1 MNFSSV
7 DDFLRQAKTVKEET
21 IASIDDNLTPYFDDA
36 GLVGVPPV
44 FANSIATLV
53 NQYGDET
60 YRQIIL
66 FCMNQWHNY
75 HAHVLRKQIN
85 NDCIQE
91 GLSIMDDLSRLT
103 TVLQLLQQTGS
114 FSGDEQWL
122 KMIKT
127 TITHAMLEK
136 LEKDNISLED
146 YLEQS
151 K

>member
-1 MNFSSV
+1 MDFSSV
-7 DDFLRQAKTVKEET
+7 DDFLRQAKSVKEAT
-21 IASIDDNLTPYFDDA
+21 IASIDENLTPYFDDA
-36 GLVGVPPV
+36 GLVGVPPI

-75 HAHVLRKQIN
+75 HAHILRKQIN

-91 GLSIMDDLSRLT
+91 GLAIMDDLSRLT

-114 FSGDEQWL
+114 FSGDEEWL
-122 KMIKT
+122 KMIKAT
-127 TITHAMLEK
+127 VTSAMLEK
-136 LEKDNISLED
+136 LEESNLSLEEF
-146 YLEQS
+146 LEQS

>member
-1 MNFSSV
+1 MDFSSV
-7 DDFLRQAKTVKEET
+7 DDFLRQAKSVKEET
-21 IASIDDNLTPYFDDA
+21 IASIGENLTPYFDDA

-44 FANSIATLV
+44 FANSIAILV

-75 HAHVLRKQIN
+75 HAHILRKQIN

-91 GLSIMDDLSRLT
+91 GLAIMDDLSRLT
-103 TVLQLLQQTGS
+103 TVLQLLQQTSS

-122 KMIKT
+122 KMIKAT
-127 TITHAMLEK
+127 VTSAMLEK
-136 LEKDNISLED
+136 LEESNLSLEEF
-146 YLEQS
+146 LEQS

>member
-1 MNFSSV
+1 MDFSSV
-7 DDFLRQAKTVKEET
+7 DDFLRQAKSAKDQT

-44 FANSIATLV
+44 LANSIADLM
-53 NQYGDET
+53 NEYGDES
-60 YRQIIL
+60 YKQIIL

-75 HAHVLRKQIN
+75 HAHILRKQIN

-91 GLSIMDDLSRLT
+91 GLAIMDDLSRLT
-103 TVLQLLQQTGS
+103 IVLQLVQQTGS

-122 KMIKT
+122 RMIKT
-127 TITHAMLEK
+127 TVTHAMLKK
-136 LEKDNISLED
+136 LEENNISLED
-146 YLEQS
+146 FLEQS

>member
-1 MNFSSV
+1 MDFSSV
-7 DDFLRQAKTVKEET
+7 DDFLRQAKSVKEET
-21 IASIDDNLTPYFDDA
+21 IASIGENLTPYFDDA
-36 GLVGVPPV
+36 GLVGIPPV
-44 FANSIATLV
+44 LADSIATLV
-53 NQYGDET
+53 NQHGDET

-75 HAHVLRKQIN
+75 HAHILRKQIN

-91 GLSIMDDLSRLT
+91 GLAIMDDLSRLT

-122 KMIKT
+122 KMIKAT
-127 TITHAMLEK
+127 VTSAMLEK
-136 LEKDNISLED
+136 LEESNLSLEEF
-146 YLEQS
+146 LEQG

>member
-1 MNFSSV
+1 MDFSSV
-7 DDFLRQAKTVKEET
+7 DDFLRQAKSVKEET
-21 IASIDDNLTPYFDDA
+21 IASLDDSLTSYLNDTGMFA
-36 GLVGVPPV
+36 VPPV
-44 FANSIATLV
+44 FADSIDALV
-53 NQYGDET
+53 KQYGDET

-66 FCMNQWHNY
+66 FCMNKWHHY
-75 HAHVLRKQIN
+75 HAHILRKQIN

-127 TITHAMLEK
+127 TVTHAMLEK
-136 LEKDNISLED
+136 LEEGNISLED
-146 YLEQS
+146 FLEQG

>member
-1 MNFSSV
+1 MDFSSV
-7 DDFLRQAKTVKEET
+7 DDFLRQAKSVKEET
-21 IASIDDNLTPYFDDA
+21 IASIGENLTPYFDDA

-44 FANSIATLV
+44 LADSIATLV

-75 HAHVLRKQIN
+75 HAHILRKQIN

-91 GLSIMDDLSRLT
+91 GLAIMDDLSRLT

-114 FSGDEQWL
+114 FSGDEEWL
-122 KMIKT
+122 KMIKAT
-127 TITHAMLEK
+127 VTSAMLEK
-136 LEKDNISLED
+136 LEESNLSLEEF
-146 YLEQS
+146 LEQS